1 MMTAAKQIVLAD
13 TSTGN
18 MVWTPT
24 KTELERPTTLK
35 QTDVAV
41 EVRAVRF
48 GRSKDTPIVN
58 CPPAAFLIVTQ

>member
-35 QTDVAV
+35 QTDVAATGHV
-41 EVRAVRF
+41 YERVHSFGDDAV
-48 GRSKDTPIVN
+48 N
-58 CPPAAFLIVTQ
+58 YAE